1 MKRNFRH
8 LLSILILV
16 FCGLLGWWV
25 VRDLKKTGAHR
36 PLVRQVEQASGHANR
51 PFPQRGPRL
60 QRDEFQDGTT
70 VEMFGSSA
78 PDEVILR
85 FPSEAAYG
93 DFLFSLRTSKVR
105 LVDQLDLLRAVRLSY
120 GEWKDFSDLLAG
132 ENIVAYDAL
141 PKVVPT
147 PNPAGLSR
155 QDGVVGFNDGL
166 LSWLGIATD
175 HSRWGA
181 GVRIAVLD
189 TGVVPISALP
199 GLSQSIA
206 ITPFPLDMSKTHGHG
221 TAVASLIASNDPA
234 APGVAPAAEIIS
246 IRVGD
251 ESGQADSFALAA
263 GILAAVE
270 SGAQIVNIS
279 MGTHEDNPLIREAV
293 LYAGEQNVVIVA
305 ASGNSEQADASYPAA
320 YPSVISVGAVDAR
333 GEHLDFS
340 NYGSYLSVTAPGY
353 AINTV
358 WPGNRYGAISGTSAS
373 APIVAGAIAAT
384 MSDGSGIRLTARQAA
399 DIVMS
404 YSNEAGIPGPDSEY
418 GVGILDLGRIMARK
432 VPGIVDAAI
441 TNHTLFTSDRSGQG
455 DEIQVTLQNRG
466 TAPLIN
472 TLLETTTPFGTHRF
486 NATMIAPGAIQTF
499 SIPVRLGGLAKGAA
513 IRVQSVLTLG
523 TPGSDGSPGNNRRS
537 DELPVR

>member
-1 MKRNFRH
+1 MKKSSCH
-8 LLSILILV
+8 ILSILILV

-25 VRDLKKTGAHR
+25 GRDLKKNGSHR
-36 PLVRQVEQASGHANR
+36 ASVRQVEPPSGLANR
-51 PFPQRGPRL
+51 PLQDRGVRF

-78 PDEVILR
+78 PNEIILR
-85 FPSEAAYG
+85 FPSEATYG
-93 DFLFSLRTSKVR
+93 NFIFSLRTSKVG
-105 LVDQLDLLRAVRLSY
+105 LVDQLDFLRAVRLSY
-120 GEWKDFSDLLAG
+120 EQWEDFSDLLGG

-147 PNPAGLSR
+147 PNPAGVSR
-155 QDGVVGFNDGL
+155 QEGALGFNDGL
-166 LSWLGIATD
+166 LPWLGIVTD

-181 GVRIAVLD
+181 GVRVAVLD

-199 GLSQSIA
+199 GLSQSIV
-206 ITPFPLDMSKTHGHG
+206 ITPFPSDMNETHGHG
-221 TAVASLIASNDPA
+221 TAVASLISSNDPA
-234 APGVAPAAEIIS
+234 ALGVAPAAEIIS

-270 SGAQIVNIS
+270 SGAEIVNIS
-279 MGTHEDNPLIREAV
+279 MGTNEDNPLIREAV
-293 LYAGEQNVVIVA
+293 LYAAERNVVIVA

-340 NYGSYLSVTAPGY
+340 NYGSYLSITAPGY
-353 AINTV
+353 SINTV

-384 MSDGSGIRLTARQAA
+384 MSNGSGVRLSARQAA

-418 GVGILDLGRIMARK
+418 GVGILDLGRIMDRG

-441 TNHTLFTSDRSGQG
+441 TNHTLFKSDRTGQG
-455 DEIQVTLQNRG
+455 GEIQVTLQNRG

-472 TLLETTTPFGTHRF
+472 TLLETTTPLGTRQF
-486 NATMIAPGAIQTF
+486 NATLIAPGAIQNF
-499 SIPVRLGGLAKGAA
+499 SIPIRLEDLAKGST

-523 TPGSDGSPGNNRRS
+523 TPGSDKSPGNNRRR
-537 DELPVR
+537 DDLLVR